1 MPEYYP
7 IDIRIVIDKDTETA
21 CNFGEYYPHDGTILI
36 NLNSMENGEAFIVTL
51 THEVLH
57 KLIEET
63 GEETTEK
70 EDHWVIPRL
79 MS

>member
-1 MPEYYP
+1 MTEYDP

-36 NLNSMENGEAFIVTL
+36 NLNSMESGEAFMVTL
-51 THEVLH
+51 EHEILH

-63 GEETTEK
+63 GEDTTEK
-70 EDHWVIPRL
+70 QDHFIIPL
-79 MS
+79 MMS